1 MIITKINIIWY
12 TYATTRKKYASHPTK
27 IEVNNI
33 LVLYCTNQCSL
44 LK

>member
-12 TYATTRKKYASHPTK
+12 TYATTTKKYASHPTK
-27 IEVNNI
+27 IEVNF
-33 LVLYCTNQCSL
+33 LVLYYTNQCSL